1 MSSSGPEETE
11 RSNTPLTRAD
21 IELLCSKVE
30 SPAGLDLSL
39 QNLQNSNLAYM
50 DLHGANLRGANL
62 QGANLRGTNLSDAN
76 LQEADLSEADL
87 DGADLS
93 GASLGGDSVTN
104 VNLYRAN
111 LSHATLRNLD
121 LRGFDL
127 SELTM
132 QNADLNGSDLRDA
145 ILRGTDLRGAD
156 LSTALLHGPELRGAR
171 LYGNDF
177 LGVRLRSRP
186 QGSTREKIHA
196 SGAAM
201 LTQERASIPQGREM
215 EQTKGILSDREAYL
229 LGKHTL
235 LAGADPV
242 KVRRL
247 FPQGFTFASARQIFD
262 GWLTQAGRDYS
273 EKERQAMWIG
283 FAHRVCELYYEDLS

>member
-1 MSSSGPEETE
+1 MSSNGSDETE
-11 RSNTPLTRAD
+11 RSNSPLTRAD

-104 VNLYRAN
+104 VNLFRTN

-127 SELTM
+127 SDLTM
-132 QNADLNGSDLRDA
+132 QNADLNGCDLRDA

-156 LSTALLHGPELRGAR
+156 LSTALLRGPELRGAR

-177 LGVRLRSRP
+177 FGVRLRSRP
-186 QGSTREKIHA
+186 QGNTKEKFLA
-196 SGAAM
+196 PGAAM
-201 LTQERASIPQGREM
+201 LTQERASIQQREM
-215 EQTKGILSDREAYL
+215 KQIKDVLSEREAYL

-242 KVRRL
+242 KVRGL

-283 FAHRVCELYYEDLS
+283 FAHQVCELYYEDLS